1 MQPVDM
7 DKVLVWMCLTT
18 CLLDFCPSWLVKL
31 SQRGFRV
38 TRWVQGDGSVPFC
51 EQVVPDTLKAVM
63 VWALLGGGRQPW
75 THLSGEGDYVGS
87 GWSCCRYSWMKLII

>member
-38 TRWVQGDGSVPFC
+38 TRWVQGEGNVPFC

-63 VWALLGGGRQPW
+63 VWALLGG
-75 THLSGEGDYVGS
+75 EGSPGLTFLGKVIMWVVG
-87 GWSCCRYSWMKLII
+87 GAVADIPG